1 MKLPLLWLAAS
12 LVVLWSGLAS
22 AQIKDRHAGYY
33 YPEPQVREIFRSSV
47 DTAPKATALSRAAFA
62 VGIAIEQKKQDF
74 APPWHLFVKGAEKQK
89 MIIVATHSGRYD
101 TIFRLRALLASLT
114 SEARSTPIFRQ
125 ASHPEEL
132 TFLDFCKRLGFE
144 RVTVSDG
151 DKVALQIDLK

>member
-1 MKLPLLWLAAS
+1 MRLLSCLALL
-12 LVVLWSGLAS
+12 LVIFAPDVL
-22 AQIKDRHAGYY
+22 AQKPDRHAGYY
-33 YPEPQVREIFRSSV
+33 YPEPQVREVFRSSV

-125 ASHPEEL
+125 ATHPEEL